1 MARSIDEAFYNSK
14 KWRKVAASYKKQQ
27 GLCERCRARGLF
39 VPAEIVH
46 HREHLTRD
54 TMQDPRKAYGFENLE
69 ALCRDCHNKEH
80 FETLTASRRYHFDK
94 DGNIVI
100 NESL

>member
-69 ALCRDCHNKEH
+69 AVCQACHNQIH
-80 FETLTASRRYHFDK
+80 FGFEKDRRYHFDK

-100 NESL
+100 DESL